1 MSKGGSRLKRE
12 VKCLDDEVLTLKMA
26 IEEAII
32 RGQRSFG
39 ALGDTTESAVIAD
52 EELALDEANGDSGL
66 VGWIDDL

>member
-1 MSKGGSRLKRE
+1 MKRE

-32 RGQRSFG
+32 KGQRSFG
-39 ALGDTTESAVIAD
+39 TLSDTTESAMIAD
-52 EELALDEANGDSGL
+52 QELALDEVKGDSGL